1 MGEKIKNR
9 SELLSHGHRR
19 SRQTVLDITDAA
31 LEELDAYGRIRSI
44 LKCEGNL
51 LRIGDRC
58 WDLDRKRNV
67 YLIGA
72 GKACNAMAM
81 AVEDALG
88 ERLTD
93 GIAVVKILES
103 GDRFVRTRVRIGGH
117 PIPNQAG
124 YEACLE
130 ILDLI
135 DRAGPEDLFLCV
147 MSGGSSAL
155 MSCPMDGISLEDE
168 QKTTDILL
176 KSGAGILEI
185 NAVRRHI
192 SRMNGGRMAQ
202 RIADRGAELIGFNI
216 SDSVSNPPTRDISMP
231 WEHYCGTPMGP
242 DQTTLQD
249 ALACIEKYD
258 LHSRLP
264 ASVTRY
270 LASCGPAGETPKAFP
285 QNTYYQINTLPD
297 SAAAAQRAAEQ
308 LGLRT
313 VVLSTFIEGEARD
326 MGTLMAAIARE
337 IQAYHRPVPPPCAL
351 ISVGESVTT
360 IPEDCVITGHGGP
373 SQEMALSF
381 AVSAAKTRGAC
392 LLSIDTEGTDGTT
405 VCAGGITDSDSLADM
420 ERAGVDIY
428 GALRGHASFEALSAA
443 GCVVMTGNTGTNLCD
458 LNIMYVPV
466 PEKEE
471 EK

>member
-1 MGEKIKNR
+1 MGKKIKNR
-9 SELLSHGHRR
+9 SELLSHGHRH

-31 LEELDAYGRIRSI
+31 LEELDAYGRIRSF

-93 GIAVVKILES
+93 GIAVVKILEP

-135 DRAGPEDLFLCV
+135 DRAGPEDAFLCV

-155 MSCPMDGISLEDE
+155 MSCPVDGISLEDE

-216 SDSVSNPPTRDISMP
+216 SDSVSNPPTRDISIP
-231 WEHYCGTPMGP
+231 WEHYYGTPMGP

-249 ALACIEKYD
+249 ALACIEKYN

-264 ASVTRY
+264 GVRNPVSRLLWPCRRDTQGLSPKY
-270 LASCGPAGETPKAFP
+270 ILSNQHLAGQRCGRTARSGTAGPARGGALYLHRGRG
-285 QNTYYQINTLPD
+285 QGYGDAHGLHRQRNTGLSPPG
-297 SAAAAQRAAEQ
+297 AA
-308 LGLRT
+308 
-313 VVLSTFIEGEARD
+313 
-326 MGTLMAAIARE
+326 
-337 IQAYHRPVPPPCAL
+337 PCAL

-360 IPEDCVITGHGGP
+360 ISEDCVITGHGGP

-381 AVSAAKTRGAC
+381 AVSATKTRGAC

>member
-1 MGEKIKNR
+1 MGKKIKNR
-9 SELLSHGHRR
+9 SELLSHGHRH

-31 LEELDAYGRIRSI
+31 LEELDAYGRIRSF

-93 GIAVVKILES
+93 GIALVKILEP

-155 MSCPMDGISLEDE
+155 MSCPVDGISLEDE

-216 SDSVSNPPTRDISMP
+216 SDSVSNPPTRDISIP
-231 WEHYCGTPMGP
+231 WEHYYGTPMGP

-249 ALACIEKYD
+249 ALACIEKYN

-270 LASCGPAGETPKAFP
+270 LASCGPAGETPKYILSNQHFAGQRCGRTACGGTAGP
-285 QNTYYQINTLPD
+285 AHGGALHLHRGRGQGYGDADGCYRQRNTGLSPPGAAPLRPHIRRGVGHHHFGGLCYY
-297 SAAAAQRAAEQ
+297 RAR
-308 LGLRT
+308 RT
-313 VVLSTFIEGEARD
+313 VPGD
-326 MGTLMAAIARE
+326 
-337 IQAYHRPVPPPCAL
+337 
-351 ISVGESVTT
+351 
-360 IPEDCVITGHGGP
+360 
-373 SQEMALSF
+373 
-381 AVSAAKTRGAC
+381 GAQLC
-392 LLSIDTEGTDGTT
+392 
-405 VCAGGITDSDSLADM
+405 
-420 ERAGVDIY
+420 GVRHKNQ
-428 GALRGHASFEALSAA
+428 GCLSA
-443 GCVVMTGNTGTNLCD
+443 LH
-458 LNIMYVPV
+458 
-466 PEKEE
+466 
-471 EK
+471 

>member
-1 MGEKIKNR
+1 MGKKIKNR
-9 SELLSHGHRR
+9 SELLSHGHRH

-31 LEELDAYGRIRSI
+31 LEELDAYGRIRSF

-93 GIAVVKILES
+93 GIAVVKILEP

-155 MSCPMDGISLEDE
+155 MSCPVDGISLEDE

-216 SDSVSNPPTRDISMP
+216 SDSVSNPPTRDISIP
-231 WEHYCGTPMGP
+231 WEHYYGTPMGP

-249 ALACIEKYD
+249 ALACIEKYN

-264 ASVTRY
+264 
-270 LASCGPAGETPKAFP
+270 
-285 QNTYYQINTLPD
+285 
-297 SAAAAQRAAEQ
+297 
-308 LGLRT
+308 
-313 VVLSTFIEGEARD
+313 
-326 MGTLMAAIARE
+326 
-337 IQAYHRPVPPPCAL
+337 
-351 ISVGESVTT
+351 
-360 IPEDCVITGHGGP
+360 
-373 SQEMALSF
+373 
-381 AVSAAKTRGAC
+381 
-392 LLSIDTEGTDGTT
+392 
-405 VCAGGITDSDSLADM
+405 
-420 ERAGVDIY
+420 
-428 GALRGHASFEALSAA
+428 
-443 GCVVMTGNTGTNLCD
+443 
-458 LNIMYVPV
+458 
-466 PEKEE
+466 
-471 EK
+471 